1 MSYQLSVDFNVIR
14 KMIANEIQKVTN
26 LVAILEEP
34 ESTQAPR
41 PRLPY
46 FSFKLTTPAAKTGD
60 DSSQLVANSYSGG
73 KAQYSSGGVRR
84 MSLSFHC
91 YAEEHESAYN
101 FMALWQS
108 ALELKGVQED
118 LRKVGIAV
126 WIIGNVADLSQLLN
140 TGYEARAQMD
150 VQCGLAINLVE
161 TLGTVGTVNIDGT
174 IDKGNSTLDLEFTVP
189 ES

>member
-1 MSYQLSVDFNVIR
+1 
-14 KMIANEIQKVTN
+14 
-26 LVAILEEP
+26 
-34 ESTQAPR
+34 
-41 PRLPY
+41 
-46 FSFKLTTPAAKTGD
+46 
-60 DSSQLVANSYSGG
+60 
-73 KAQYSSGGVRR
+73 